1 MVADVETAAFD
12 HLTAGT
18 PETHWSACAA
28 LRIAPDLD
36 LAGVR
41 RLIVVA
47 AHPDDETLGAAGLLA
62 TAAQSGTTVVVVI
75 ATLGERSHPH
85 SRTHSQDQLRAI
97 RRSEVT
103 AAVALLAPHATV
115 RLLEVPDGDLADHEG
130 ALTAAVA
137 EFIETSGTVV
147 AAPWEEDGHPDHAA
161 AGRAA
166 RAAATGTDVTLL
178 QYPIWAWH
186 WGVAA
191 DLPPNLIRL
200 DLHDAAHN
208 AKLAALQCHR
218 SQIRPLSG
226 APGDEAI
233 IGPQFAEHFERTYE
247 IFVADAAGKSSIERV
262 VDPKSLGQEFFDDF
276 YGDRPDPW
284 GFESRWYERRKRAI
298 TMASLPRESF
308 RSAFEPGCSIG
319 VLTAE
324 LASRSDRVLATDIS
338 EWPLLAARRRLAG
351 HPGVRFEQ
359 RRIPDEWP
367 DEQFDLVV
375 LSEVGYYCGADD
387 LRRLAERASSSLTS
401 DGVLLA
407 CHWRHPV
414 GEYPLRGDEVHRVLK
429 DTPGL
434 AVLAEHAE
442 EDFILHVFT
451 RPAAGSVARATG
463 LLA

>member
-1 MVADVETAAFD
+1 VVTGIESAGFD

-18 PETHWSACAA
+18 PETHWSTSTL
-28 LRIAPDLD
+28 LRTAPTFD
-36 LAGVR
+36 LAGAR

-47 AHPDDETLGAAGLLA
+47 AHPDDETLGAGGLLA

-85 SRTHSQDQLRAI
+85 SRTHTPDQLRSI
-97 RRSEVT
+97 RRAEVT

-115 RLLEVPDGDLADHEG
+115 RLLELPDGDLTDHEA

-137 EFIETSGTVV
+137 ESIDLLGTVV
-147 AAPWEEDGHPDHAA
+147 AAPWEGDGHPDHAA

-166 RAAATGTDVTLL
+166 RAAATGPGVKLL

-191 DLPPNLIRL
+191 DLPPHLARL
-200 DLHDAAHN
+200 DLHDAAYS
-208 AKLAALQCHR
+208 AKQAALQCHR
-218 SQIRPLSG
+218 SQIRALSG

-233 IGPQFAEHFERTYE
+233 VGPQFAEHFDRRYE
-247 IFVADAAGKSSIERV
+247 IFVDVDASIGRLG
-262 VDPKSLGQEFFDDF
+262 DSQSLGQDFFDDF
-276 YGDRPDPW
+276 YGDQPDPW
-284 GFESRWYERRKRAI
+284 GFESRWYEKRKRAI

-308 RSAFEPGCSIG
+308 RSVFEPGCSIG

-338 EWPLLAARRRLAG
+338 ERPLLRARRRLAAF
-351 HPGVRFEQ
+351 PGVRFEQ

-367 DEQFDLVV
+367 DEQFDLIV

-429 DTPGL
+429 RAPGL
-434 AVLAEHAE
+434 AVLAEHVE
-442 EDFILHVFT
+442 EDFILNVFT
-451 RPAAGSVARATG
+451 RPTAGSVARATG
-463 LLA
+463 LVP